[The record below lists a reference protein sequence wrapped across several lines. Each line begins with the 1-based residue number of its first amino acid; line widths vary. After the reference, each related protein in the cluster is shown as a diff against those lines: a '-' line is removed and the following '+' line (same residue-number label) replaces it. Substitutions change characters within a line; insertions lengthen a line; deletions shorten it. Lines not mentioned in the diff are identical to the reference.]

1 MVTPLPL
8 RIRSAH
14 LGLPDYL
21 LFLKEDAYKYKVN
34 FARLMA
40 MPEKTKDL
48 IKAGLSKSKKKI
60 GGNHA
65 FFIDNSIEKKSH
77 IMFRYKRGL
86 ARPFSPSVANQP
98 SERKQLTNNMCLF
111 LWLLPIKLV

>member
-34 FARLMA
+34 FARLMTT
-40 MPEKTKDL
+40 PERLEDL
-48 IKAGLSKSKKKI
+48 IKDGLSKSKKKI
-60 GGNHA
+60 EG
-65 FFIDNSIEKKSH
+65 
-77 IMFRYKRGL
+77 
-86 ARPFSPSVANQP
+86 
-98 SERKQLTNNMCLF
+98 
-111 LWLLPIKLV
+111 